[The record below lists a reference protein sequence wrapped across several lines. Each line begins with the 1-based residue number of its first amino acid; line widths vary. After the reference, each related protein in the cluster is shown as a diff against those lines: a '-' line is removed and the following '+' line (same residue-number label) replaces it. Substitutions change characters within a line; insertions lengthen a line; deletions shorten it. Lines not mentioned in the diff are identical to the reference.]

1 MVCGIDIYHNKA
13 KGKYSIIS
21 LVATVDSKFGKYYSH
36 SELKNGDND
45 ITGKISIAMRGA
57 IDAFGRVNRVA
68 PRNIIVY
75 RDGVSDG

>member
-1 MVCGIDIYHNKA
+1 MVCGIDIYHNRA

-21 LVATVDSKFGKYYSH
+21 LVATVDSKFGKYFSQADI
-36 SELKNGDND
+36 KNGDND
-45 ITGKISIAMRGA
+45 IAGKVEVAMRNA
-57 IDAFGRVNRVA
+57 IDTFGRVNKVA